1 MTIGPFMEL
10 KALMVDAGNFS
21 DEFLAQQR
29 LRIDMRRFINK
40 TVFKNVSLVV
50 ALIFIAVM
58 LKLAFPA
65 GLPWIFL
72 GVVGVLAALNQ
83 AWLVDLKRHLARIE
97 SREKRIAELEKS
109 NREILTQHTTK
120 LDRINRKTVQNEVV
134 VNNIAGS
141 VGRMAPI
148 VRQVSSNVIA
158 LSKNQDTVTSLPKP
172 DKLTEGVANFSVL
185 ESILKFE
192 GLNSLPSAKL
202 VKPTFDVTAMVIAD
216 EFTAAAFRHEWNQIE
231 PKRANFM
238 DLLEKED
245 VDLLFVESAW
255 EGNSGDW
262 RYQLVG
268 SMAPR
273 KEILTLVEEC
283 KRRGIPTVFWN
294 KEDPP
299 HFEDFL
305 KTAKL
310 FDYVFTTEEECV
322 PKYIEQLGHERV
334 YVLPFAAQPH
344 YHNPARVASIKR
356 KGKSVFGGMYFR
368 EKYPE
373 RRAQMDYLLP
383 AAAEYGLDIYS
394 RNTKE
399 EKYRFP
405 EKVEK
410 FVRGSLTY
418 DQMVAAYHAYEVV
431 LNVNSVPA
439 SKSMC
444 ARRIFEATACGAAVV
459 SPDSPALHTYFN
471 LGEITS
477 VSDENNAKHR
487 IRALVRSE
495 EFRKQRVHRAQRNI
509 WANHTYAHRVEKVLD
524 VVNTGRKRPITNSE
538 TISVIITTNREV
550 SLTYLIDN
558 LRRQSGVK
566 FEVVLITHG
575 FELPNWAKDEIQKIS
590 HVTQLLV
597 DTAPV
602 EDVLGKNLNRLVAI
616 STGSFIVRMDDDDW
630 YGPNYIQDL
639 VFAARFS
646 GADLVG
652 KAASYIYFEDRDATI
667 LTYESYEHRYTDFV
681 RGATF
686 AGPRE
691 TFEKFQFP
699 ELGKS
704 EDSTVLKEIREG
716 GGLIYSAD
724 SFNFVVNRFA
734 DKKRHTWTAS
744 DDQLFATGRMVYKG
758 NGQDQLAV

>member
-1 MTIGPFMEL
+1 
-10 KALMVDAGNFS
+10 
-21 DEFLAQQR
+21 
-29 LRIDMRRFINK
+29 MRRFANK
-40 TVFKNVSLVV
+40 TVFKNILLVV
-50 ALIFIAVM
+50 ALIFIAVV
-58 LKLAFPA
+58 LKLAFP
-65 GLPWIFL
+65 GEFPWIL
-72 GVVGVLAALNQ
+72 IGLVGILAVVNQ

-97 SREKRIAELEKS
+97 SREKRSAELG
-109 NREILTQHTTK
+109 NANHEILVQHTTK
-120 LDRINRKTVQNEVV
+120 LDRINRKAVKNETTI
-134 VNNIAGS
+134 NNIAGS

-158 LSKNQDTVTSLPKP
+158 LSKDQDTVTSVPKP
-172 DKLTEGVANFSVL
+172 DKLIEDAVSDPVL
-185 ESILKFE
+185 DSILGFE
-192 GLNSLPSAKL
+192 GLNSIPSAKRGM
-202 VKPTFDVTAMVIAD
+202 PTFDVTAMVIAD
-216 EFTAAAFRHEWNQIE
+216 EFTAAAFRHEWHQVE
-231 PKRANFM
+231 PKRTNFM
-238 DLLEKED
+238 DLLETEKI
-245 VDLLFVESAW
+245 DLLFVESAW
-255 EGNSGDW
+255 EGNGGDW

-273 KEILTLVEEC
+273 NEIVTLIEEC
-283 KRRGIPTVFWN
+283 KRRGIPTAFWN

-305 KTAKL
+305 RTAKL
-310 FDYVFTTEEECV
+310 FDYVFTTEEDCV

-334 YVLPFAAQPH
+334 HVLPFAAQPY
-344 YHNPARVASIKR
+344 YHNPARISSIER
-356 KGKSVFGGMYFR
+356 AGKSVFGGMYFR

-394 RNTKE
+394 RNTTE

-405 EKVEK
+405 EEVQK

-431 LNVNSVPA
+431 LNVNSVPN

-459 SPDSPALHTYFN
+459 SPDSPSLNTYFN
-471 LGEITS
+471 SGEITS
-477 VSDENNAKHR
+477 VSDQSNAKHK

-509 WANHTYAHRVEKVLD
+509 WANHTYAHRVEKVLN
-524 VVNTGRKRPITNSE
+524 VIGMGRGRSTGYSDS
-538 TISVIITTNREV
+538 ISVIITTNREV
-550 SLTYLIDN
+550 SLPYLVEN
-558 LRRQSGVK
+558 LRRQSDVK

-575 FELPNWAKDEIQKIS
+575 FELPDWARVEIQKIS

-597 DTAPV
+597 ETAPV
-602 EDVLGKNLNRLVAI
+602 EDVLGKNLNRLVSM

-639 VFAARFS
+639 VFAARYS

-667 LTYESYEHRYTDFV
+667 LTYESHEHRYTDFV

-734 DKKRHTWTAS
+734 NKERHTWTAS
-744 DDQLFATGRMVYKG
+744 DDQLFATGRMVFRG